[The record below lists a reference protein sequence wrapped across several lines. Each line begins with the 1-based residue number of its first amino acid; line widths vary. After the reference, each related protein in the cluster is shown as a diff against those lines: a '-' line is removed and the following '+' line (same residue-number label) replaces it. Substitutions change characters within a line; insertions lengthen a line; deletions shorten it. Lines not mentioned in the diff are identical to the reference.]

1 VAGGAGKRPA
11 RLRVRA
17 AVRLD
22 VAGRGLLTRQR
33 GVLQGDST
41 ETVHLKGLVKFKTNT
56 GNTGNTGTARL
67 ARNTDTAGF
76 TRPRK
81 ATAARPGGC
90 S

>member
-1 VAGGAGKRPA
+1 MASFYK
-11 RLRVRA
+11 
-17 AVRLD
+17 
-22 VAGRGLLTRQR
+22 
-33 GVLQGDST
+33 DST
-41 ETVHLKGLVKFKTNT
+41 GTVHLKGLVKFTN
-56 GNTGNTGTARL
+56 NTGNTGTARL